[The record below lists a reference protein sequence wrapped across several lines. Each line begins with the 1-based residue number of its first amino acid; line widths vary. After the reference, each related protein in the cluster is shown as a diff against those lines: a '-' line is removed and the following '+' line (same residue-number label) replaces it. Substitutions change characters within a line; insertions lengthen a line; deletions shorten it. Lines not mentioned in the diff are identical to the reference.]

1 MKLGDRAF
9 VFVCALICANL
20 FCLAVKITSALL
32 GSDSQ
37 EGMTLALATVVVY
50 WRLMDKG
57 GLR

>member
-9 VFVCALICANL
+9 VFVFAMICATV
-20 FCLAVKITSALL
+20 FCLSVKITSALL
-32 GSDSQ
+32 GCNRDES
-37 EGMTLALATVVVY
+37 MFLALATVVTY